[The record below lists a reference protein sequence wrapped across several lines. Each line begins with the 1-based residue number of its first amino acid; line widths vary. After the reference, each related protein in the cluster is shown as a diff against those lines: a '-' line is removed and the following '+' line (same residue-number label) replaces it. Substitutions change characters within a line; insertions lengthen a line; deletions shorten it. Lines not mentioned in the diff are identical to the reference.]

1 MVLKRVKRENVVAGQ
16 ERKEKSREE
25 TLVFFLQEKVE
36 PSSSAR
42 LGRAEPKL
50 SSALEA
56 AGVAVV
62 VSGATEP
69 WGGKHPPG
77 NRVEPPRR
85 VEGVRCR

>member
-1 MVLKRVKRENVVAGQ
+1 VVLKRVKRENVVAGQ
-16 ERKEKSREE
+16 ERKEKSRLEKKRSS
-25 TLVFFLQEKVE
+25 FF
-36 PSSSAR
+36 AR

-69 WGGKHPPG
+69 WGGKPPPG